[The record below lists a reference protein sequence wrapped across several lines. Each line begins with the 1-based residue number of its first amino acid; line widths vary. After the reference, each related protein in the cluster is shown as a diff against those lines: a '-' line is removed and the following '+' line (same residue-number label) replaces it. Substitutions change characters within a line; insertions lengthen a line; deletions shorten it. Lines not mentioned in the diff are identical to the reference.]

1 MNPRRLLAMA
11 RKEAIHIRRD
21 PRSLGLAAGIPM
33 LMLLMFGYALT
44 LDVNRVPVV
53 VRDQSGTPESR
64 ALVARFTATRY
75 FDLRGAVADEAAIAH
90 ALDSR
95 RAMVALVSND
105 KRASTSVETL
115 PGTILRISF
124 PKETSSWSTRSLVGA
139 LGLAFTQRS
148 SMGR

>member
-44 LDVNRVPVV
+44 LDVNHVPFV

-95 RAMVALVSND
+95 RAMVALVIPPD
-105 KRASTSVETL
+105 FAERLGAGREARQDRERRQRAQ
-115 PGTILRISF
+115 
-124 PKETSSWSTRSLVGA
+124 TRAGH
-139 LGLAFTQRS
+139 FECR
-148 SMGR
+148 RR

>member
-21 PRSLGLAAGIPM
+21 PRSLGLAVGIPM

-75 FDLRGAVADEAAIAH
+75 FDLRGAVADDIC
-90 ALDSR
+90 
-95 RAMVALVSND
+95 
-105 KRASTSVETL
+105 
-115 PGTILRISF
+115 
-124 PKETSSWSTRSLVGA
+124 
-139 LGLAFTQRS
+139 
-148 SMGR
+148 